1 MINKIKMVT
10 IMTVVF
16 LVASLSTALAAN
28 TSRNEFPTIVEVAQ
42 SNDSFDTLVSAVVKA
57 GLVDALSANTGFL
70 TVLAPTDEAFAKLP
84 EATLNAILADQ
95 DLLKSVLLY
104 HVIAGDVGSG
114 IAATL
119 SEATTLNGEKVNIK
133 VFQDDL
139 YFNDESKV
147 IIANVIAS
155 NGTIHAIDTVLIPPS
170 IANADL
176 ATAATA
182 SDTAASISR
191 TDFPNIA
198 EIASGNDSFDTLVAA
213 ATAAGLVPAL
223 ADESGFITVFAPTDA
238 AFAKLP
244 AGTVEGLL
252 ANPTALKSVLLYHVV
267 AGDVGSGIA
276 ATLSEATTLNG
287 EKVNIKVFQDD
298 IYLNDNSKVTTA
310 NIIASNGTIH
320 VIDTVLLP
328 PSILGDAAATD
339 ATASS
344 TSASVATGSRA
355 DLPNI
360 AEIASGNSN
369 FDTLVAAA
377 KAANLIPALSDESG
391 FITVFAPTDAAFA
404 KLPAG
409 TVEGLLA
416 NPTALKSVLLY
427 HVVAGDVGAGI
438 AATLSEATTLN
449 GEKVNIKVFRDDIYL
464 NDDSKVTTADI
475 LASNGKIH
483 VIDTVLIPP
492 SMQPADE

>member
-244 AGTVEGLL
+244 AGT
-252 ANPTALKSVLLYHVV
+252 
-267 AGDVGSGIA
+267 
-276 ATLSEATTLNG
+276 
-287 EKVNIKVFQDD
+287 
-298 IYLNDNSKVTTA
+298 
-310 NIIASNGTIH
+310 
-320 VIDTVLLP
+320 
-328 PSILGDAAATD
+328 
-339 ATASS
+339 
-344 TSASVATGSRA
+344 
-355 DLPNI
+355 
-360 AEIASGNSN
+360 
-369 FDTLVAAA
+369 
-377 KAANLIPALSDESG
+377 
-391 FITVFAPTDAAFA
+391 
-404 KLPAG
+404 
-409 TVEGLLA
+409 
-416 NPTALKSVLLY
+416 
-427 HVVAGDVGAGI
+427 
-438 AATLSEATTLN
+438 
-449 GEKVNIKVFRDDIYL
+449 
-464 NDDSKVTTADI
+464 
-475 LASNGKIH
+475 
-483 VIDTVLIPP
+483 
-492 SMQPADE
+492 